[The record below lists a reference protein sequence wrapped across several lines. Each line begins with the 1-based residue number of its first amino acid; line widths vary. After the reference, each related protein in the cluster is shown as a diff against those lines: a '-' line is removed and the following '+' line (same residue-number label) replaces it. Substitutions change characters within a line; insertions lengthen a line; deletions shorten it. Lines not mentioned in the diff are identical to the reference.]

1 MIFHQV
7 FKSNLVPMVFAVP
20 VECGEHD
27 GEDGGGVVADQAH
40 DVPGGDTKLFSV
52 ALQGQLLLL
61 LWILIEAN
69 LLVVPV
75 IECPFC
81 HLEMRTADT
90 FGQLVEEG
98 YHHLLKHLSMS

>member
-1 MIFHQV
+1 
-7 FKSNLVPMVFAVP
+7 MVFAVS

-40 DVPGGDTKLFSV
+40 DVPGGDMKLFSV

-61 LWILIEAN
+61 LWILIETN
-69 LLVVPV
+69 LLVIPV
-75 IECPFC
+75 IECSLC
-81 HLEMRTADT
+81 DLEMGTADT

-98 YHHLLKHLSMS
+98 HHHLNICP